1 MALVLVPPAETGCP
15 FPLPPKFGSGLKAG
29 DATHARSGVGK
40 VCYSRAEVSGSAA
53 WACKQ
58 VRRWGEGAGKGA
70 WLGFYHSLR
79 WDRGESPPHGRGLH
93 VGPSRRHRG
102 REHLGFVTSSARCG
116 RMGKRAWGGGKL
128 WAAGRQTLS
137 QR

>member
-79 WDRGESPPHGRGLH
+79 WDRG
-93 VGPSRRHRG
+93 
-102 REHLGFVTSSARCG
+102 
-116 RMGKRAWGGGKL
+116 
-128 WAAGRQTLS
+128 AGDG
-137 QR
+137 